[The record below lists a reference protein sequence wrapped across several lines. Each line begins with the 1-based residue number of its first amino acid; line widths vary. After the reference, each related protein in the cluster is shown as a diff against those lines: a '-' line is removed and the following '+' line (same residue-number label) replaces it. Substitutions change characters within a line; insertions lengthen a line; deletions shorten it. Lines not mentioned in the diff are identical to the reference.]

1 MNADDIGSAYIHD
14 LIAQFA
20 FLKRLADKAIARLTD
35 QELFRTIDR
44 ESNSV
49 GVIMKHVGGNLRSR
63 WLEFLTSDGEKPD
76 RNRDDEF
83 EPAPSRAQVQDI
95 WERGWKILLDEL
107 SRLTPP
113 DLTSPVYIR
122 SEPHS
127 VIKAANRSLQHTAYH
142 VGQIVFLAK
151 HLKAGAWESLSI
163 PKGRSEEFNRRMSSG
178 SEPRAPTKA

>member
-1 MNADDIGSAYIHD
+1 MPMNAAETGSLYIQD
-14 LIAQFA
+14 LVAQFA
-20 FLKRLADKAIARLTD
+20 FLKGLADKAIVRLTD

-49 GVIMKHVGGNLRSR
+49 AVIMKHVGGNLRSR
-63 WLEFLTSDGEKPD
+63 WQDFLTSDGEKPD

-83 EPAPSRAQVQDI
+83 EAAPSRAQVQDI
-95 WERGWKILLDEL
+95 WERGWKALFDEL

-113 DLTSPVYIR
+113 DLTRTVYIR
-122 SEPHS
+122 GEPHS

-151 HLKAGAWESLSI
+151 HLKADAWESLSI
-163 PKGRSEEFNRRMSSG
+163 PRGQSATFNQRMSAQ
-178 SEPRAPTKA
+178 SEK

>member
-1 MNADDIGSAYIHD
+1 METGHIYIEDIVQ
-14 LIAQFA
+14 QFK
-20 FLKRLADKAIARLTD
+20 FLKALADKAIARLTD
-35 QELFRTIDR
+35 QELFRAIDR

-49 GVIMKHVGGNLRSR
+49 AVIMKHVGGNLRSR
-63 WLEFLTSDGEKPD
+63 WQEFLTTDGEKPD

-83 EPAPSRAQVQDI
+83 EPAPSRANVQDI

-113 DLTSPVYIR
+113 DLTSTVYIR
-122 SEPHS
+122 GEPHS

-151 HLKAGAWESLSI
+151 HLKAGGWESLSI
-163 PKGRSEEFNRRMSSG
+163 PRGRSEEFNRRMSSG
-178 SEPRAPTKA
+178 SGQRAPRKA